1 MASGQNGG
9 LWRLVGLEDHTGADK
24 HAGDH
29 GPDYGGDDGD
39 HGGEH
44 GGDHGCDHVGDHGG
58 DHGGDGDNADVIRF
72 SHLLFRYKISID
84 IRMLYKEIQKLE
96 LQREYREY
104 ASGIVQLST
113 FSF

>member
-84 IRMLYKEIQKLE
+84 IRMLYKETKVGALNRICIRHAIAL
-96 LQREYREY
+96 
-104 ASGIVQLST
+104 GDNPFFT
-113 FSF
+113 

>member
-29 GPDYGGDDGD
+29 GPGYGGDDGD

-58 DHGGDGDNADVIRF
+58 DHGGDGDNADVMNHG
-72 SHLLFRYKISID
+72 SPCLWY
-84 IRMLYKEIQKLE
+84 
-96 LQREYREY
+96 
-104 ASGIVQLST
+104 LST
-113 FSF
+113 WHQLGWLGN